1 MNEKK
6 TYLCASLQLIWADS
20 LKPYCHFDLGVVER
34 VSQAE
39 KLRSLIAENN
49 EQYLVLLDIVEK
61 VNSNY
66 SPLDEAL
73 KNSDSKID

>member
-1 MNEKK
+1 MEEKK
-6 TYLCASLQLIWADS
+6 TYLHASIQLVYADS
-20 LKPYCHFDLGVVER
+20 LLPYANIDLGVVER

-49 EQYLVLLDIVEK
+49 KQYLVLLDINEI

-66 SPLDEAL
+66 SPLNEAL
-73 KNSDSKID
+73 KNSNSKID